1 MGKAKAIQP
10 DEARWVPHPQL
21 KDVKV
26 SYFLSNREDK
36 TDMTCLLVQSPKGS
50 RIERHAHEN
59 SDDIIFVIKG
69 KATMWIDGL
78 GDSPMVPGS
87 FFRIPKG
94 VLHHPHDIEEDL
106 LIYDV
111 FYPYL
116 A

>member
-26 SYFLSNREDK
+26 
-36 TDMTCLLVQSPKGS
+36 
-50 RIERHAHEN
+50 
-59 SDDIIFVIKG
+59 
-69 KATMWIDGL
+69 
-78 GDSPMVPGS
+78 
-87 FFRIPKG
+87 RIPKG

-106 LIYDV
+106 LIYEV